1 MSLKAKS
8 LYNLIVPFYTPLRYP
23 GGKRR
28 LVPAVM
34 QILGAT
40 GLKEVDYAEAYGGGA
55 AIAIALLFEGYAST
69 ISINDLSRPVYSFW
83 HTVLNDTERL
93 CRRISRVRV
102 TMDEW
107 YRQRAIYDEQ
117 TTADLDDLGFATLFL
132 NRTNRSGIMGGG
144 VIGGKEQTGA
154 WQLAARFNKVE
165 LINRIRRISGYRSRI
180 RVYNLDAVDFIGS
193 VVAGMGR
200 NSFLFFDPPYIENG
214 TKLYLNTYCMADH
227 QQVSRRV
234 RALKQPWMV
243 TYDYSAVKHRL
254 YSSHRRIVY
263 GLHYSAQSR
272 YPGKEVLFL
281 SNTLQVPEA
290 WTKSRRFLMTPK
302 SARYPLYGLTP
313 SHWDLARGPQ
323 G

>member
-1 MSLKAKS
+1 
-8 LYNLIVPFYTPLRYP
+8 
-23 GGKRR
+23 
-28 LVPAVM
+28 M

-40 GLKEVDYAEAYGGGA
+40 GLDGVDYAEAYGGGA
-55 AIAIALLFEGYAST
+55 AIAISLLIEGYAST

-83 HTVLNDTERL
+83 HTALNDTERL

-107 YRQRAIYDEQ
+107 YRQRAIYDDQ
-117 TTADLDDLGFATLFL
+117 AKADLDDLGFATLFL
-132 NRTNRSGIMGGG
+132 NRTNRSGILGGG

-154 WQLAARFNKVE
+154 WSLDARFNKAE
-165 LINRIRRISGYRSRI
+165 LVNRIKRISRYRSRI
-180 RVYNLDAVDFIGS
+180 QIYNLDAIDFIDS
-193 VVAGMGR
+193 VAGGMGR

-214 TKLYLNTYCMADH
+214 TKLYLNTYRIPNHREIAG
-227 QQVSRRV
+227 RI

-281 SNTLQVPEA
+281 SNALRVPDA
-290 WTKSRRFLMTPK
+290 WMKSRRFLMTPK
-302 SARYPLYGLTP
+302 SAGHPLYGLTP
-313 SHWDLARGPQ
+313 SHWNLRPGR
-323 G
+323 